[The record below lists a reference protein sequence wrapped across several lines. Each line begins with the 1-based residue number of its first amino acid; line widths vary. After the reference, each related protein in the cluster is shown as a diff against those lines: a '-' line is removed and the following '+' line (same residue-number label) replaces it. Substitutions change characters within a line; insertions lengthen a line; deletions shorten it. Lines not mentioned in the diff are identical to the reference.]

1 MNLYLF
7 PDLLVYLPLFSLLSL
22 SDNSRKSEIYQSS
35 GGHLPLMSSRKNN
48 HSWLPHIY
56 VILIG
61 VSLGGALMFSLIFI
75 GAYYYISLRNTFP
88 STVPATATAP
98 SSTQGDSNSKAKFFH
113 STSEDAHSRASTP
126 PFPPQAHS
134 SPKRSGDSSING
146 KRSFEKQQQQQQR
159 CDVEGATATSE
170 NGFMSATSRF
180 FSKYRARNSDRE
192 SSNTQHPLHNNK
204 EQSPLSSSKN
214 KSRDRS
220 NNRRNKKIVDDNSSE
235 IEIDINSLR

>member
-1 MNLYLF
+1 MQLIF
-7 PDLLVYLPLFSLLSL
+7 LPLSITY
-22 SDNSRKSEIYQSS
+22 SRKSEIYQSA

-88 STVPATATAP
+88 ATAP
-98 SSTQGDSNSKAKFFH
+98 SPHENKTKFFH
-113 STSEDAHSRASTP
+113 QDEEVDVSAARASTP

-134 SPKRSGDSSING
+134 SPKGGGRDSEKVQRSSS
-146 KRSFEKQQQQQQR
+146 EK
-159 CDVEGATATSE
+159 CSGENEGT
-170 NGFMSATSRF
+170 FMSATSKF
-180 FSKYRARNSDRE
+180 FAKYRSKSADRI
-192 SSNTQHPLHNNK
+192 NTGRATADTQHKQLQGHK
-204 EQSPLSSSKN
+204 SSREHKKSSSTN
-214 KSRDRS
+214 GSSRSSSRRS
-220 NNRRNKKIVDDNSSE
+220 KRDLDASSE